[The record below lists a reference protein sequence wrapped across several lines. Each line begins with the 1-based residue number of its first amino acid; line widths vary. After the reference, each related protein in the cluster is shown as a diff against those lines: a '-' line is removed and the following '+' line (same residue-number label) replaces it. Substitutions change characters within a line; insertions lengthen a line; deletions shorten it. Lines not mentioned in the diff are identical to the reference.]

1 MNYPV
6 FLQLAKKKVLVI
18 GAGEVAER
26 KIQALLASNAE
37 ILLLAKKINKNI
49 QNLIDNKQI
58 IYLGEDFQEEFIDE
72 VFFIISATDDREFN
86 QKISQI
92 AEKKAKFCNCVDD
105 LDNSSLILGANL
117 NRGKLQIAV
126 SSSGISPVFA
136 RIIRDK
142 LELFLPNYL
151 ENCLDILAKYRE
163 KIKNKFS
170 NIQIRRL
177 FFEKIL
183 ENAKFHYLVENNLLQ
198 EAEKLLETEIKNNQK
213 DSKKFGEVLLV
224 GAGPGNPDLLTL
236 KALRAIKS
244 ADVVLTDAL
253 VSKEILE
260 MLRRDA
266 KIIFVGKRAGNH
278 FVVQDRINQLMVEY
292 AKAGNKVVR
301 LKGGDPFIF
310 GRGGEECEF
319 LRENKIPFSIIP
331 GITAAIGISAN
342 TLIPLTHR
350 NYSQNL
356 FFLTAQTETNQINWK
371 NIAEINQTIVFYMG
385 KNQAENIQNQ
395 LIKYGKSAKTPCA
408 IISNGTLSNEKVII
422 TNLDNLAQEA
432 KIAARPALII
442 IGEVVKI
449 REKLLK

>member
-6 FLQLAKKKVLVI
+6 FLRLAKKKVLVI
-18 GAGEVAER
+18 GAGDVAER
-26 KIQALLASNAE
+26 KIQALLASDAE

-58 IYLGEDFQEEFIDE
+58 IYLGQDFKEEFIDD

-163 KIKNKFS
+163 KIKNKFN

-177 FFEKIL
+177 FFEKML
-183 ENAKFHYLVENNLLQ
+183 ENAKFHYLVENNLLK
-198 EAEKLLETEIKNNQK
+198 EAEELLATEIKNNNENG
-213 DSKKFGEVLLV
+213 KKFGEVVLV
-224 GAGPGNPDLLTL
+224 GAGPGNPDLLTI

-260 MLRRDA
+260 IVRRDA

-278 FVVQDRINQLMVEY
+278 FVVQERINQLMVEY
-292 AKAGNKVVR
+292 AQEGNKVVR

-319 LRENKIPFSIIP
+319 LRENNIPFSIIP

-408 IISNGTLSNEKVII
+408 IISNGTLSNEKVIM
-422 TNLDNLAQEA
+422 TNLDNLAKEA
-432 KIAARPALII
+432 KTAARPALII

-449 REKLLK
+449 REKLRQ

>member
-319 LRENKIPFSIIP
+319 LRENKI
-331 GITAAIGISAN
+331 
-342 TLIPLTHR
+342 
-350 NYSQNL
+350 
-356 FFLTAQTETNQINWK
+356 FLSEGQW
-371 NIAEINQTIVFYMG
+371 
-385 KNQAENIQNQ
+385 
-395 LIKYGKSAKTPCA
+395 
-408 IISNGTLSNEKVII
+408 
-422 TNLDNLAQEA
+422 
-432 KIAARPALII
+432 
-442 IGEVVKI
+442 
-449 REKLLK
+449 